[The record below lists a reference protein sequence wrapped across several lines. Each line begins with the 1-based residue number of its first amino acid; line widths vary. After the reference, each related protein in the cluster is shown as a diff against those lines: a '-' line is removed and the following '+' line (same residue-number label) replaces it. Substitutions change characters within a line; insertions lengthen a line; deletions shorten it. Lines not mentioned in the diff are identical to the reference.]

1 MDCVQLMFLEPYRTS
16 LEHCSIEIER
26 KSQCIVRHEYT
37 LISPGTEGALFS
49 GTHIGFS
56 DPDIAWA
63 RYPLKPGYAAAG
75 VVADAAAGCAVGPGD
90 RVLYYGPHAS
100 HGILDTESMIWAKLP
115 DTGDARPYLLA
126 RFAQIAYSAV
136 AALRN
141 PPRNAV
147 VFGAGIVGNLCA
159 QLLAKLPGVGSV
171 GILDLSDRRL
181 QTARECGIPGARAP
195 GDLPGTP
202 DTVVEAT
209 GAPAVVNEAL
219 SCVGPRGQVLLLGSS
234 RGTVEINVYKMVHR
248 KLVSLIGAHESIL
261 PVKGPRPEGLGPWVR
276 WSTQQEA
283 ADGLIDMIEE
293 GSLVVGPFIQTEI
306 PPSGIQDA
314 LRNLLERPNE
324 YLGVFVRWE

>member
-1 MDCVQLMFLEPYRTS
+1 MDCTQLVFLEPYRTA
-16 LEHCSIEIER
+16 LERCSIEIER
-26 KSQCIVRHEYT
+26 NSQGIVRNDFT

-63 RYPLKPGYAAAG
+63 RYPLKPGYAATG
-75 VVADAAAGCAVGPGD
+75 VVVDAASDCAVRPGD

-115 DTGDARPYLLA
+115 ATGDARPYLLA
-126 RFAQIAYSAV
+126 RFAQIAYSAI
-136 AALRN
+136 ASLRHS
-141 PPRNAV
+141 PRSVV

-181 QTARECGIPGARAP
+181 QTARECGIPGARNRD
-195 GDLPGTP
+195 DLSGPP

-209 GAPAVVNEAL
+209 GAPSVVNEAL

-248 KLVSLIGAHESIL
+248 KLVSLIGAHESVL
-261 PVKGPRPEGLGPWVR
+261 PVKGPRPEDLGPWVR
-276 WSTQQEA
+276 WTTQQEA
-283 ADGLIDMIEE
+283 ADGLIGMIEE
-293 GSLVVGPFIQTEI
+293 GDLVVGPFIQTEI
-306 PPSGIQDA
+306 PPEGIQDA
-314 LRNLLERPNE
+314 LRNLLEHPNE
-324 YLGVFVRWE
+324 YLGVFVRWR